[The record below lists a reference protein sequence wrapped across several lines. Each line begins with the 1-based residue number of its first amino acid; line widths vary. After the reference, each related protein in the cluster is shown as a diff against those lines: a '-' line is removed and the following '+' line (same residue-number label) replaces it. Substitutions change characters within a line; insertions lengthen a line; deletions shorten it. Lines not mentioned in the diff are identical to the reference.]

1 MAWCLALRLVCEY
14 RIEMLYGDRESLK
27 EVHVPG
33 KSHKT
38 FIGIVYGSRKR
49 LNKQ

>member
-27 EVHVPG
+27 EVRCAGQVTQNIYWYSVWQP
-33 KSHKT
+33 
-38 FIGIVYGSRKR
+38 
-49 LNKQ
+49 